1 MRGSIAN
8 SSFHP
13 ANFLAVSPGFRFTRL
28 IPFTMSPERQFQ
40 MRRAKLLVL
49 QHARLVER
57 LAAQHFVPEL
67 FIQSFGLG
75 RLVLKRLQIHH
86 PRQRRRPAAGLIPL
100 VAMQRDGIRLQPAGK
115 KIGRARH
122 PARRDDD
129 RPFLCPSPI
138 GWERVAEGR
147 VRVSVW
153 ERAGRRWRVKHFSPK
168 RELSQLAAVAPDM
181 NALVFPGALDRPRA
195 AD

>member
-1 MRGSIAN
+1 
-8 SSFHP
+8 
-13 ANFLAVSPGFRFTRL
+13 
-28 IPFTMSPERQFQ
+28 
-40 MRRAKLLVL
+40 
-49 QHARLVER
+49 
-57 LAAQHFVPEL
+57 
-67 FIQSFGLG
+67 
-75 RLVLKRLQIHH
+75 
-86 PRQRRRPAAGLIPL
+86 
-100 VAMQRDGIRLQPAGK
+100 MQRDGIRLQPAGK

-153 ERAGRRWRVKHFSPK
+153 ERAGRRWRVKHFSPE

-181 NALVFPGALDRPRA
+181 NALIFPGALDRPRA